1 MTQLKRR
8 SNYQFGSLVLETRKR
23 GPNVWVY
30 RFLDYSNAKRMR
42 RKVMIGTVHDLPTE
56 ADALQA
62 AEPFR
67 MEANSHLR
75 AEPKP
80 TMRGLVQRYITEV
93 LVPCL
98 DVPLGGVQ
106 DEAAAMSF
114 HCARSYR
121 SVLRRYVLPQWEE
134 LNVSEFARPEVRA
147 RVEQW
152 LWSLLRSARNPNG
165 LAPKTVRTVFNVM
178 KLVFKFG
185 VKWGYLDQNPMA
197 EKRVELPR
205 GSTKRIKTP
214 VQLTAAQFLYLLPL
228 YGLRERLAVALA
240 GWLGPRISEAFGLR
254 WDDLDLVAGVVSFRR
269 GFVQGRITPLK
280 TEASRTDLALPE
292 DVVDLLVQ
300 WRSLTPYNTGNDWVF
315 ASPYTKGKRP
325 FWSGQLMKD
334 YVQPV
339 ALRAGFPKIGW
350 HSFRHTVS
358 MWGKEAGFTLEE
370 VKTLLRHENLATT
383 SQVYGTPQ
391 LPAKRELQRR
401 LVEYVKQ
408 QATAEGWRPTLELN
422 PKHLLNGATA

>member
-8 SNYQFGSLVLETRKR
+8 SNYQYGSLVLETRKR

-30 RFLDYSNAKRMR
+30 RFLDYHNAKRMR
-42 RKVMIGTVHDLPTE
+42 RKVMLGTVQDLPTE
-56 ADALQA
+56 ADALRA
-62 AEPFR
+62 VEPLR
-67 MEANSHLR
+67 MAANSHLC
-75 AEPKP
+75 AEPTP
-80 TMRGLVQRYITEV
+80 TMQGLVQRYITEV

-106 DEAAAMSF
+106 DEAALMSF
-114 HCARSYR
+114 HCAKSYR
-121 SVLRRYVLPQWEE
+121 SVLRWYVLPRWEE

-185 VKWGYLDQNPMA
+185 VKWGYLEQNPMA

-205 GSTKRIKTP
+205 GSTKRIKAP

-240 GWLGPRISEAFGLR
+240 GWLGPRISEAFGLK
-254 WDDLDLVAGVVSFRR
+254 WDDLDLVSGVVSFRR

-300 WRSLTPYNTGNDWVF
+300 WRSVTPYNTSNDWVF

-339 ALRAGFPKIGW
+339 ALQAGFPKIGW

-383 SQVYGTPQ
+383 SQVYGTPR

-408 QATAEGWRPTLELN
+408 QASAEGWKPTPDLN